1 MPAHYAY
8 QDMIT
13 NTVVAALLL
22 TSTVVPSTPVRES
35 LVDAS
40 ARSARELALAS
51 PLRPDPPVRAA
62 VSTVGRPSKGAVIGG
77 ILGAAVG
84 AVAGVATS
92 VNLGM
97 KQCGA
102 SCSDE
107 KALIGLSLVGMPVA
121 GAYLGAKLF
130 GR

>member
-1 MPAHYAY
+1 MS
-8 QDMIT
+8 T
-13 NTVVAALLL
+13 NTLVAALLL
-22 TSTVVPSTPVRES
+22 TSTAVAPVPVRES

-40 ARSARELALAS
+40 ARSARELALTA
-51 PLRPDPPVRAA
+51 PLPPGPARSEA
-62 VSTVGRPSKGAVIGG
+62 VSTVQRPSKGAVIGG

-92 VNLGM
+92 VHLSM

-102 SCSDE
+102 SCADE
-107 KALIGLSLVGMPVA
+107 KALIGLSLVGMPVI

>member
-1 MPAHYAY
+1 MN
-8 QDMIT
+8 I
-13 NTVVAALLL
+13 VIGALLL
-22 TSTVVPSTPVRES
+22 ASTAVTAAPPRES
-35 LVDAS
+35 LTAAS
-40 ARSARELALAS
+40 ARSARELAFAAPLS
-51 PLRPDPPVRAA
+51 PPPAERAVVA
-62 VSTVGRPSKGAVIGG
+62 TVARPSKGAVIGG

-97 KQCGA
+97 KQCGG
-102 SCSDE
+102 SCADE
-107 KALIGLSLVGMPVA
+107 KALIGLSLVGMPVV